1 MARHQADLTG
11 AENRLAEQ
19 MAALRSKEAESEA
32 VRLSLMESDKA
43 IAAQQES
50 VYQQKVRIQADEQRI
65 AFYRQDLSQLE
76 RNQADAGA
84 ALRLLEDRL
93 KLLAQEIT
101 ELSNSRE
108 SFVQLS
114 LFEETRL
121 REKESEL
128 GNLQAQIQ
136 SLQSDLERERESL
149 IEAANQMAYLRNDL
163 SAKEKR
169 CAEIARELAR
179 CQTENA
185 GAANALAQSE
195 QKRIDTRRALELTVE
210 QKHERSLEA
219 AQAAAS
225 IQALSHSRDEQERKV
240 ESIKDRIQE
249 SRSRLHSLEDLH
261 RNYEG
266 YQEGVRWKYVMV
278 KGQEEGV
285 ESIEYLKREATGRG
299 SFIPLQLSRKQHKPL
314 PLGEAEVMA
323 PLMEMITVKDGYRDV
338 AEYLL
343 SDVVVVKDM
352 TAGLALWNRN
362 GFYCTLVTLDG
373 EVIDSMG
380 VVTGGS
386 GAALDGSIFTQRRRI
401 RELGVIVHEL
411 EDQLCAEDQVL
422 IRFKEELDEAETKK
436 TLLSSEMH
444 RLELECVRL
453 EHECRSADQECERLT
468 QAVQA
473 LGLEQAELTKDIGI
487 LNDEIRRGKESAEA
501 RITEK
506 NEREQQ
512 LAQ

>member
-1 MARHQADLTG
+1 
-11 AENRLAEQ
+11 
-19 MAALRSKEAESEA
+19 
-32 VRLSLMESDKA
+32 
-43 IAAQQES
+43 
-50 VYQQKVRIQADEQRI
+50 
-65 AFYRQDLSQLE
+65 
-76 RNQADAGA
+76 
-84 ALRLLEDRL
+84 
-93 KLLAQEIT
+93 
-101 ELSNSRE
+101 
-108 SFVQLS
+108 
-114 LFEETRL
+114 
-121 REKESEL
+121 
-128 GNLQAQIQ
+128 
-136 SLQSDLERERESL
+136 
-149 IEAANQMAYLRNDL
+149 MAYLRNDL

-195 QKRIDTRRALELTVE
+195 QKRIETRRALELTVE
-210 QKHERSLEA
+210 QRHERLLEA

-240 ESIKDRIQE
+240 ESIKDQIQE

-266 YQEGVRWKYVMV
+266 YQEGVRAIMLKRQKEASPNGVYGLVADVIEAPEPYEKALTAVLGDRLQYVIV

-285 ESIEYLKREATGRG
+285 EAIEYLKRQATGRG
-299 SFIPLQLSRKQHKPL
+299 SFIPLQLSRKQVKPL
-314 PLGEAEVMA
+314 PLGEAEVLG
-323 PLMEMITVKDGYRDV
+323 PLMEMITVKDGYGDV

-436 TLLSSEMH
+436 TLLAARCTGWNWSA
-444 RLELECVRL
+444 CVSNTNVVQPIKNVND
-453 EHECRSADQECERLT
+453 HQPCRPSVSNNRSYEDL
-468 QAVQA
+468 
-473 LGLEQAELTKDIGI
+473 GI
-487 LNDEIRRGKESAEA
+487 LDDEIRRCRESAEA
-501 RITEK
+501 RNRKSERSSSRRNKRCAALRMARKPRSAVTQSRIRMPRYPK
-506 NEREQQ
+506 NERIPT
-512 LAQ
+512 